1 MQSDES
7 LKNWKECNEVTAA
20 FLSSIPEKIYHNK
33 PFQPRFRSFSWE
45 FACLLTT
52 RQMYINGIKCGK
64 LDGNSECTPE
74 KEAEEYSKEKMKT
87 ELARTDE
94 RIQAI
99 IRGKEKKVIFF
110 GKKTSIPALMSW
122 LMQHEQL
129 HFGKLILYSAQ
140 AGLTIPAQLKKMWG
154 EGSFLGS

>member
-7 LKNWKECNEVTAA
+7 LINWKECNEVTIA
-20 FLSSIPEKIYHNK
+20 FLSGIPEKIYLNK

-52 RQMYINGIKCGK
+52 RQMYIHGIKSGK

-74 KEAEEYSKEKMKT
+74 KEAEEYSKERMKT
-87 ELARTDE
+87 ELARTDKLIRE
-94 RIQAI
+94 I
-99 IRGKEKKVIFF
+99 IEGKEKKVLFF
-110 GKKTSIPALMSW
+110 GKETSTPALMSW

-129 HFGKLILYSAQ
+129 HFGKLMIYAAQ
-140 AGLTIPAQLKKMWG
+140 AGITQPKELKKMWG
-154 EGSFLGS
+154 EGSFLES